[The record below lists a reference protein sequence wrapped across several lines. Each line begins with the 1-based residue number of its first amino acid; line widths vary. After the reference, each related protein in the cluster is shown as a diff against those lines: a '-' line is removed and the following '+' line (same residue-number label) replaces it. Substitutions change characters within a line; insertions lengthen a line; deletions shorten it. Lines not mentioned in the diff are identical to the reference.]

1 MYRRT
6 WSQRAMIAMI
16 ASVILS
22 MLLVLAEGVIYWLL
36 PQMPKS
42 TVLPVVHILV
52 TGFRFLFE
60 QVIYASTILFVGSR
74 FFEQRT
80 LITIAFDRPDSGK
93 MAVTGPDE
101 DGFIWIGRKYPSRIE
116 GESAAAAL
124 KTRIMQSNEK
134 NFGEYGW

>member
-1 MYRRT
+1 
-6 WSQRAMIAMI
+6 MIAMI